1 MRVSDRAPSP
11 SRTSRGR
18 SDATGT
24 TVQLPRLLR
33 VDEVAD
39 LLRTSRKAV
48 YCMIHRG
55 EVPGVIRVNRR
66 VLVDARALVSWLD
79 QRLAVSSNQETR
91 AWIAG

>member
-1 MRVSDRAPSP
+1 MSP
-11 SRTSRGR
+11 GGNNRGR

-33 VDEVAD
+33 VEEVAD

-91 AWIAG
+91 P

>member
-1 MRVSDRAPSP
+1 MRVSKRAMSP
-11 SRTSRGR
+11 GGSNRGR

-33 VDEVAD
+33 VEEVAD

-79 QRLAVSSNQETR
+79 QRLAASSNQETR
-91 AWIAG
+91 P

>member
-1 MRVSDRAPSP
+1 MRVSDQPP
-11 SRTSRGR
+11 SRGRASRGR

-39 LLRTSRKAV
+39 FLRTSRKAV

-66 VLVDARALVSWLD
+66 VLVDARALLSWLD

-91 AWIAG
+91 P

>member
-66 VLVDARALVSWLD
+66 VLVDARALLSWLD

-91 AWIAG
+91 P

>member
-1 MRVSDRAPSP
+1 MRVSDPAASP
-11 SRTSRGR
+11 SRASRGR

-24 TVQLPRLLR
+24 TVQFPRLLR
-33 VDEVAD
+33 VEEVAD
-39 LLRTSRKAV
+39 LLRTTRKAV

-66 VLVDARALVSWLD
+66 VLVDARTLLSWLD

-91 AWIAG
+91 P